1 MTRKLPVGCVRPAFV
16 VPGGDAQSRGVVPGL
31 VPRGGPG
38 GKAPRGMVPSD
49 KVQGYGPG
57 YDSREGYGEKALHP
71 IWTDRH
77 LWKHY
82 LSAISFTGG
91 KNQVAVS

>member
-1 MTRKLPVGCVRPAFV
+1 MKRKLPVGCVRPAFV
-16 VPGGDAQSRGVVPGL
+16 VPGGCTVPG
-31 VPRGGPG
+31 GSPG

-77 LWKHY
+77 L
-82 LSAISFTGG
+82 
-91 KNQVAVS
+91 